1 MIPTSEL
8 SCCWPKA
15 GKRTITLFHQIMPP
29 RFFLKRVFQ
38 KDPIGRLRGDF
49 EYSFGAFCVSSPQL
63 GAFEVGNDLPHPENK
78 FI

>member
-1 MIPTSEL
+1 
-8 SCCWPKA
+8 
-15 GKRTITLFHQIMPP
+15 MPP

-38 KDPIGRLRGDF
+38 KDPIGRLQGAF